1 MYVCMYNLHMWGASS
16 GEIEKLFAGVV
27 KTWLC
32 LFFGAFAWHLH
43 SLIADELVSFIFGY
57 CTFVYNF
64 FF

>member
-1 MYVCMYNLHMWGASS
+1 MWGASS